1 MTRTSGFD
9 IAPAPAVS
17 DGLTSR
23 VVKGAGWTLGS
34 KVFGQ
39 VLDFAKLAVMGGIL
53 SQRDVGLFGI
63 VGLAYVTLETFS
75 QTGFTTALVQK
86 KEETAH
92 YLDTAWTVSGVRGI
106 ILAVILFLAAPLVA
120 WYFEEPQT
128 VAMLRVISLSAIL
141 NGFTSV
147 GLLYLQKDMDFRKQ
161 FVFEAVGVVASFVV
175 FVVLIYTLRSVWA
188 FVWSNVAG
196 YAARCALSYVLH
208 PYRPRPRAD
217 REQMRELFG
226 FGRWVLGQTIFIFL
240 WQQGSQVFMGKVL
253 STAAL
258 GLFMAASRINSVGTQ
273 ISLVTGNV
281 MFPAFAKVQDD
292 KSRLGRGFLD
302 LMSMIMSLVMP
313 ITLFVIL
320 VAPDLLQALL
330 PKWVHNPAEAAE
342 AVLVFQVLAVVGL
355 LRAIETTSP
364 PLFIGVG
371 KPHLEAWKHVC
382 CLVAMGACIYPLSK
396 GWDLPGLPP
405 FKGWGL
411 PGACVAMAIGSLA
424 TLPIWQRVRAEAHI
438 SWSAIGRSLLPGV
451 ALGGAVALAVLGW
464 NLLFKSQ
471 VMPGIPW
478 VESSLRIS
486 VETARRLLATGSLVM
501 AAALSLGMYVALAWF
516 LGKQHQVGPYPQIQR
531 AWRSLRGR

>member
-1 MTRTSGFD
+1 MTRTPGFE
-9 IAPAPAVS
+9 IAPVPAVS

-39 VLDFAKLAVMGGIL
+39 VLDFAKLAVLGGIL
-53 SQRDVGLFGI
+53 NPKDVGLFGI
-63 VGLAYVTLETFS
+63 VGLAYVTLDTFS

-86 KEETAH
+86 KEETGH

-120 WYFEEPQT
+120 WYFDEPQT
-128 VAMLRVISLSAIL
+128 VAMLRVMSLSAVF

-147 GLLYLQKDMDFRKQ
+147 GLLYLQKDMDFRKR
-161 FVFEAVGVVASFVV
+161 FVFEAVGVLASFVV

-196 YAARCALSYVLH
+196 YVARFLLSYVLH
-208 PYRPRPRAD
+208 PYRPRVRLD

-226 FGRWVLGQTIFIFL
+226 FGRWVLGQSIFIFL
-240 WQQGSQVFMGKVL
+240 WQQGSQVFIGKVL

-258 GLFMAASRINSVGTQ
+258 GLYVAASKINSTSTQ
-273 ISLVTGNV
+273 ISLVTGDV
-281 MFPAFAKVQDD
+281 MFPAYAKVQDD

-302 LMSMIMSLVMP
+302 LMSMIMSLVVP

-320 VAPDLLQALL
+320 VAPDLLSALL
-330 PKWVHNPAEAAE
+330 PKWIQTPADAAQ
-342 AVLVFQVLAVVGL
+342 AVLVFQILAVVGL
-355 LRAIETTSP
+355 FRAVETTTP

-382 CLVAMGACIYPLSK
+382 CVVAIGASIYPLSK
-396 GWDLPGLPP
+396 S
-405 FKGWGL
+405 WGL
-411 PGACVAMAIGSLA
+411 PGACVAMGLGSLA

-438 SWSAIGRSLLPGV
+438 SWSAIGRSLLPGM
-451 ALGGAVALAVLGW
+451 ALGGATVLAVLAW
-464 NLLFKSQ
+464 YLLLKPQ
-471 VMPGIPW
+471 MMPDAQW
-478 VESSLRIS
+478 VESLLRIS
-486 VETARRLLATGSLVM
+486 AEAARRLLAAGSLVM
-501 AAALSLGMYVALAWF
+501 AAVLSLATYVALAWF